1 MVRRELLMYWP
12 RQDDVAACVKTD
24 AEASSE
30 AVSLAVHQPMRFERR
45 IIGSEAS
52 TVSYCDE
59 HELLES
65 FLTTNLPDGRVIA
78 PIVGSSGTGKSHVV
92 RWLDAQIR
100 SMQGS
105 EKRVVFRI
113 PKGTSLKGVLG
124 ILLQTLH
131 GSAYE
136 RYRQE
141 LVRAQEELDPEEA
154 AGLLCEMLAHTLG
167 EIGTQARERLIVNP
181 GDRSAQEREAFC
193 RADMLPA
200 LLRNQLLR
208 DQHFVHR
215 LDGEDGVARRLVE
228 QLTEERSAG
237 LDDDRQHLFTGDDLV
252 FPPTINRDSLGRAEA
267 KALAQLD
274 REERRMSAAR
284 ILNTALDDA
293 KQRLLRLDP
302 TVSDLFNAIR
312 EQLLKE
318 GKELVLLVE
327 DFAVLSGIQKQLLQV
342 IIKEAFR
349 DGRQVLCTM
358 RTALAY
364 TTGYMDTAT
373 VLTRANVEFRI
384 PDEPWTEDEMLGR
397 IERLIGAYLNAA
409 RCGQTVLEQAYNSAR
424 TRRRGSDPW
433 IPVFKAKIE
442 SDARATLDEFG
453 LSQDRYEFFPFNQA
467 AIRGLSREGCVQ
479 HGHLVYNPRFV
490 IQNIINRVLAH
501 RDLFEQGQ
509 FPHVGFG
516 SEGRPLPARM
526 VEEVKQRVP
535 LRDLDRYIKF
545 LAYWGGFPSS
555 LKEITGVEPRVF
567 AAFGFDKS
575 LLLHQ
580 VGAPSPTVV
589 SPKTVTAPKAET
601 SISTSESERARR
613 QSEQDPEEAR
623 WEKLLENWRRGVPLP
638 QADAN
643 RLRKWIAEGLKGYV
657 NWDWELYR
665 PLIGL
670 DGWSEYVYLP
680 RAAGHQGRSAEES
693 MVAVCKD
700 DDLREE
706 TESAG
711 IQSALM
717 ALIRFQCINKG
728 SWEYVGADDDLPRYA
743 AFLERI
749 GMPARRFVKRRYFR
763 AEWDSTPALVD
774 GLLIGARALGIEAAA
789 NDKDH
794 AALIQSVFETVPIGV
809 PTRTPQPGE
818 GEGTGWREFV
828 ETLGECRRNGQT
840 SDHLSWQVHLLNLI
854 GARQG
859 QADRVHAINVLP
871 LKPAI
876 EQTLAAW
883 EFRASIPNPAGVP
896 SLSPFRATYMILKKL
911 STAIPKAQ
919 AQLFRWRTMMHA
931 SFGDITDKEA
941 LIQGIKES
949 IVTAKAAGVTAGFDT
964 RKLNQLLDEFRGARV
979 KPALEDA
986 GRLDSSAGRGLTLT
1000 ILGRGHEEV
1009 ARICEEL
1016 ERQLDHFLHSVEG
1029 ELESERMKYGDDPL
1043 AEARDS
1049 MLAELREI
1057 RGVLKGM
1064 DTI

>member
-45 IIGSEAS
+45 IIGSEAR

-65 FLTTNLPDGRVIA
+65 FLTTNLPDGRVIV

-92 RWLDAQIR
+92 RWLHAQIR
-100 SMQGS
+100 SMKGS
-105 EKRVVFRI
+105 EGRVVFRI

-124 ILLQTLH
+124 ILLQTLQ
-131 GSAYE
+131 GSAYD

-154 AGLLCEMLAHTLG
+154 AGLLCEMLAHSLG
-167 EIGTQARERLIVNP
+167 EIGSQARERLTLNP

-215 LDGEDGVARRLVE
+215 RDGEEGVARRLVE
-228 QLTEERSAG
+228 QLTEERAAG
-237 LDDDRQHLFTGDDLV
+237 LDDDRQHLFTADDLV
-252 FPPTINRDSLGRAEA
+252 FPPNIDRDSLGRAEA

-274 REERRMSAAR
+274 REERRISAAR

-373 VLTRANVEFRI
+373 VLTRANVEYRI
-384 PDEPWTEDEMLGR
+384 PDEPWTEDEMLAR

-409 RCGQTVLEQAYNSAR
+409 RCGQPALEQAYGSAR
-424 TRRRGSDPW
+424 ARTRGSDPW

-442 SDARATLDEFG
+442 PEARATLDEFG
-453 LSQDRYEFFPFNQA
+453 VSQDHYEFFPFNEA
-467 AIRGLSREGCVQ
+467 AIRELSREGCVQ

-490 IQNIINRVLAH
+490 IQNVINRVLAH

-509 FPHVGFG
+509 FPHAGFG
-516 SEGRPLPARM
+516 SEGRPLPARV

-535 LRDLDRYIKF
+535 LRDLDRYVRF

-555 LKEITGVEPRVF
+555 LKEIAVVEPRVF
-567 AAFGFDKS
+567 AAFGFEKAV
-575 LLLHQ
+575 LVQHG
-580 VGAPSPTVV
+580 GASGPTTISPQ
-589 SPKTVTAPKAET
+589 TVTSPETET
-601 SISTSESERARR
+601 SFSRREFERARGR
-613 QSEQDPEEAR
+613 SEQDPEEAR
-623 WEKLLENWRRGVPLP
+623 WEKLLESWRRGVSLP
-638 QADAN
+638 QVEAN
-643 RLRKWIAEGLKGYV
+643 RLRKWIAEGLKEYV
-657 NWDWELYR
+657 NWDWELHR
-665 PLIGL
+665 PLVSL
-670 DGWSEYVYLP
+670 DGWFEYVYIP
-680 RAAGHQGRSAEES
+680 RAAGNQGRSAEES
-693 MVAVCKD
+693 MVAVCRD

-706 TESAG
+706 TVSAAV
-711 IQSALM
+711 QSALM
-717 ALIRFQCINKG
+717 ALIRFHGIHKG
-728 SWEYVGADDDLPRYA
+728 NWDYPGADDDLPRYA
-743 AFLERI
+743 AFLKRI
-749 GMPARRFVKRRYFR
+749 AEPARRFVRRRYFR
-763 AEWDSTPALVD
+763 ADWDSTPALVD

-789 NDKDH
+789 NDKDLGG
-794 AALIQSVFETVPIGV
+794 LIQSVFEATPTGVVP
-809 PTRTPQPGE
+809 RTMQPDE
-818 GEGTGWREFV
+818 GDTTGWTEFV
-828 ETLGECRRNGQT
+828 ETLRECRRGGPT
-840 SDHLSWQVHLLNLI
+840 RDHLSWQTHLLNLI

-859 QADRVHAINVLP
+859 QADTVHAINLVP
-871 LKPAI
+871 LKPAL
-876 EQTLAAW
+876 EETMAAW
-883 EFRASIPNPAGVP
+883 EFRSSIPNPAGVP
-896 SLSPFRATYMILKKL
+896 SLAPFRATYMNLKKL
-911 STAIPKAQ
+911 ASAIPKAQ
-919 AQLFRWRTMMHA
+919 ARLFRWRTKTLA
-931 SFGDITDKEA
+931 LLGDITDKEA

-949 IVTAKAAGVTAGFDT
+949 IVTAKAAGVTAGFET
-964 RKLNQLLDEFRGARV
+964 KKLNQLLEEFRSARV
-979 KPALEDA
+979 KAALDDTGKLDA
-986 GRLDSSAGRGLTLT
+986 SAARGLTLT
-1000 ILGRGHEEV
+1000 ILGRGHEAV

-1016 ERQLDHFLHSVEG
+1016 ERELDDFLQSVEA
-1029 ELESERMKYGDDPL
+1029 ELERERLKYGEDPL
-1043 AEARDS
+1043 TEARDS
-1049 MLAELREI
+1049 LLAELREI
-1057 RGVLKGM
+1057 RGVLEGM
-1064 DTI
+1064 DAI

>member
-65 FLTTNLPDGRVIA
+65 FLTPNLPDGRVIV

-100 SMQGS
+100 SVKGS

-131 GSAYE
+131 GSAYD
-136 RYRQE
+136 RYREE

-167 EIGTQARERLIVNP
+167 EIGNQARERLMVNP
-181 GDRSAQEREAFC
+181 GDRNAQEREAFC
-193 RADMLPA
+193 RAEMLPA

-215 LDGEDGVARRLVE
+215 RDGKDGVARRLVE
-228 QLTEERSAG
+228 QLTEERAAG
-237 LDDDRQHLFTGDDLV
+237 LDDDRQHLFKADDLV
-252 FPPTINRDSLGRAEA
+252 FPATIDRDSLGRAEA

-274 REERRMSAAR
+274 REERRVSAAR

-302 TVSDLFNAIR
+302 TVSDLFNTIR

-384 PDEPWTEDEMLGR
+384 PDEPWTEDVMLAR

-409 RCGQTVLEQAYNSAR
+409 RCGQDALERAYDNARAR
-424 TRRRGSDPW
+424 TRGSDPW

-442 SDARATLDEFG
+442 SEARATLDEFG

-467 AIRGLSREGCVQ
+467 AIRELSREGCVL

-490 IQNIINRVLAH
+490 IQNVINRVLAH

-509 FPHVGFG
+509 FPHGGFG
-516 SEGRPLPARM
+516 SQGRPLPARV

-535 LRDLDRYIKF
+535 LRDLDRYLRF

-555 LKEITGVEPRVF
+555 LKEIAGVEPRVF
-567 AAFGFDKS
+567 AAFGFDKA
-575 LLLHQ
+575 LLVRQ
-580 VGAPSPTVV
+580 GGASGPTAV
-589 SPKTVTAPKAET
+589 SPKPVINPATEA
-601 SISTSESERARR
+601 SESTRELERARA
-613 QSEQDPEEAR
+613 QSEQNPEEAR
-623 WEKLLENWRRGVPLP
+623 WEKLLENWRRGVSLP
-638 QADAN
+638 QVEAN

-657 NWDWELYR
+657 DWDWELYR
-665 PLIGL
+665 PLFGF

-693 MVAVCKD
+693 MVAVCKE

-706 TESAG
+706 AASAG
-711 IQSALM
+711 VQSALM
-717 ALIRFQCINKG
+717 ALIRFHGIHKG
-728 SWEYVGADDDLPRYA
+728 NWDYPGADEDLPRYA
-743 AFLERI
+743 AFFERI
-749 GMPARRFVKRRYFR
+749 AVPARRFVRRRYFR
-763 AEWDSTPALVD
+763 ADWDSTAALVD

-789 NDKDH
+789 NDKDIG
-794 AALIQSVFETVPIGV
+794 ALIQSVFEAAPTGV
-809 PTRTPQPGE
+809 PSRTPEPDE
-818 GEGTGWREFV
+818 GDGTGWSEFT
-828 ETLGECRRNGQT
+828 ENLRECRTGGQT

-859 QADRVHAINVLP
+859 QADTVHAINLLP

-876 EQTLAAW
+876 EGTLAAW

-896 SLSPFRATYMILKKL
+896 SLTPFRATYMNLKKL
-911 STAIPKAQ
+911 SIAISKAQ
-919 AQLFRWRTMMHA
+919 AQLFRWRTKTLA
-931 SFGDITDKEA
+931 SLGDITDKEG

-964 RKLNQLLDEFRGARV
+964 RKLNQLLDEFRGAKV
-979 KPALEDA
+979 KAALDDA
-986 GRLDSSAGRGLTLT
+986 GRLDPSAARGLTLT
-1000 ILGRGHEEV
+1000 ILGRGHEAV

-1016 ERQLDHFLHSVEG
+1016 ERQLDGFLQAVEA
-1029 ELESERMKYGDDPL
+1029 ELESERMKYGEDPM

-1049 MLAELREI
+1049 LLAELREV
-1057 RGVLKGM
+1057 RGVLEGM
-1064 DTI
+1064 DGI

>member
-1 MVRRELLMYWP
+1 
-12 RQDDVAACVKTD
+12 
-24 AEASSE
+24 
-30 AVSLAVHQPMRFERR
+30 MRFERR
-45 IIGSEAS
+45 IIGGEIG

-59 HELLES
+59 HELLEA
-65 FLTTNLPDGRVIA
+65 FLTTNLPDGRVIV
-78 PIVGSSGTGKSHVV
+78 PITGSSGTGKSHVV
-92 RWLDAQIR
+92 RWLGAQIR
-100 SMQGS
+100 SMKGS

-113 PKGTSLKGVLG
+113 PKSSSLKGVLG
-124 ILLQTLH
+124 ILLQNLH
-131 GSAYE
+131 GSAYDQ
-136 RYRQE
+136 YRQE

-167 EIGTQARERLIVNP
+167 EIGVQARERLTADP
-181 GDRSAQEREAFC
+181 GDRSALEREAFC

-215 LDGEDGVARRLVE
+215 RNGEDGVARRLVE
-228 QLTEERSAG
+228 QLTEERTAG
-237 LDDDRQHLFTGDDLV
+237 LDDDRQHLFTPGDLV
-252 FPPTINRDSLGRAEA
+252 FPETIDRDSLGRAEA

-274 REERRMSAAR
+274 REERRMCAAR

-327 DFAVLSGIQKQLLQV
+327 DFVVLSGLQKQLLQV
-342 IIKEAFR
+342 MIKEAFR

-384 PDEPWTEDEMLGR
+384 PDEPGTEDEMHAR

-409 RCGQTVLEQAYNSAR
+409 RCGQAVLEQAYDSAGAR
-424 TRRRGSDPW
+424 TRGSDPW
-433 IPVFKAKIE
+433 IPTFKAKIE

-453 LSQDRYEFFPFNQA
+453 LSQDRYEFFPFNQS
-467 AIRGLSREGCVQ
+467 AIHGLSREGCVQ
-479 HGHLVYNPRFV
+479 DGHLVYNPRFV
-490 IQNIINRVLAH
+490 IQNVINRVLKH

-509 FPHVGFG
+509 FPHAGFG
-516 SEGRPLPARM
+516 SEGRPLPARV

-535 LRDLDRYIKF
+535 LRDLDRYIRF

-555 LKEITGVEPRVF
+555 LKEISGVKPRVF
-567 AAFGFDKS
+567 AAFGFDES
-575 LLLHQ
+575 LLVHQ
-580 VGAPSPTVV
+580 GGASGPTVV
-589 SPKTVTAPKAET
+589 SPKAVPSPRTET
-601 SISTSESERARR
+601 PVSRNESERAR
-613 QSEQDPEEAR
+613 EQGEQNPEEAK
-623 WEKLLENWRRGVPLP
+623 WEKLLENWRRGVSLP
-638 QADAN
+638 QTDAN

-657 NWDWELYR
+657 DWDWELYR
-665 PLIGL
+665 PLVGF

-693 MVAVCKD
+693 MVGVCKE

-706 TESAG
+706 TVSAA

-717 ALIRFQCINKG
+717 ALIRFQIVHKG
-728 SWEYVGADDDLPRYA
+728 SWDYQGADDDLPRYT

-749 GMPARRFVKRRYFR
+749 AAPASRFVRRRYFR
-763 AEWDSTPALVD
+763 ADWDSTPALVD

-789 NDKDH
+789 SDKDH
-794 AALIQSVFETVPIGV
+794 AALIKSIFETVPPGV
-809 PTRTPQPGE
+809 APRTVQPDAGDV
-818 GEGTGWREFV
+818 TGWREFA
-828 ETLGECRRNGQT
+828 ETLRECRRDGQT
-840 SDHLSWQVHLLNLI
+840 SDHLSWQTHLLNLV

-859 QADRVHAINVLP
+859 QADKVHAINVLP

-876 EQTLAAW
+876 EETLAAW

-896 SLSPFRATYMILKKL
+896 SLAPFRATYMNLKKL
-911 STAIPKAQ
+911 SGAIPKAQ
-919 AQLFRWRTMMHA
+919 AQLFRWRTKMLA
-931 SFGDITDKEA
+931 AFGDITDKEE
-941 LIQGIKES
+941 LIQWIKES

-964 RKLNQLLDEFRGARV
+964 RKLNQLLDEFRSARV
-979 KPALEDA
+979 KAALDDA
-986 GRLDSSAGRGLTLT
+986 GRLDPSASRGLSLT
-1000 ILGRGHEEV
+1000 ILGRGHDAV
-1009 ARICEEL
+1009 ARVCEEL
-1016 ERQLDHFLHSVEG
+1016 ERQLDDFLQSVEG
-1029 ELESERMKYGDDPL
+1029 ELESERMKYGEDPL

-1049 MLAELREI
+1049 LLTELREI

-1064 DTI
+1064 DAK